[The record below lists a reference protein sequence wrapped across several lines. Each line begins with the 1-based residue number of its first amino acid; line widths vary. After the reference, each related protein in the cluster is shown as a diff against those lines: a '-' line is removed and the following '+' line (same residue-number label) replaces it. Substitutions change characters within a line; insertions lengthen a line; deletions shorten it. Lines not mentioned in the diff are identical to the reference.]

1 MDIGTISLEMKS
13 GPLMSYRYQADVKNN
28 KVIKWF
34 YQPCAYT
41 RNGYWQLYANLL
53 RLSKC
58 ISDIVEIFTSSRYKM
73 THTDIE
79 SISNDNN
86 LISKLYRFDITK
98 SDIVPTSC

>member
-34 YQPCAYT
+34 YQPC
-41 RNGYWQLYANLL
+41 GYWQLYANPL

-58 ISDIVEIFTSSRYKM
+58 ISDIVEISTSSRYKM

-86 LISKLYRFDITK
+86 L
-98 SDIVPTSC
+98 